1 MKYLNPAFFKFLDG
15 LAKNNN
21 KEWFDQ
27 NRATYEEEVKK
38 PFRNL
43 VEALTEKLA
52 KDLPEINREVSKS
65 IFRINR
71 DIRFAKDKSPYKN
84 HVAAVF
90 SRKGT
95 QDLDYPGFYIH
106 FGSKEI
112 RVGGGKYDVSKE
124 QLAKIRQEIFYN
136 NDAFKKIINEK
147 NFKAYYGTIQGEKNK
162 VLTPEYKE
170 FAKEQPLI
178 ANKQFYYM
186 GKLKK
191 EDVLSK
197 DFDKIVLKYFKAAS
211 KFNEFMMHAISDTM
225 KNWLSACAQDYHI
238 FLI

>member
-1 MKYLNPAFFKFLDG
+1 MPYFNPEFFKFFTQLE
-15 LAKNNN
+15 KNNH
-21 KEWFDQ
+21 KEWFDA
-27 NRATYEEEVKK
+27 NRATYEKEVKE
-38 PFRNL
+38 PFKKFVTLILN
-43 VEALTEKLA
+43 ELA
-52 KDLPEINREVSKS
+52 KDQPDILKDASKS

-71 DIRFAKDKSPYKN
+71 DIRFSKDKSPYKN
-84 HVAAVF
+84 HVGAVF
-90 SRKGT
+90 SRSGT
-95 QDLDYPGFYIH
+95 KDKRACYYLHLGAKDIFI
-106 FGSKEI
+106 
-112 RVGGGKYDVSKE
+112 GGGMYEVEKDYLE
-124 QLAKIRQEIFYN
+124 KIRQEIFYN

-211 KFNEFMMHAISDTM
+211 KFNEFMMHAISD
-225 KNWLSACAQDYHI
+225 
-238 FLI
+238 